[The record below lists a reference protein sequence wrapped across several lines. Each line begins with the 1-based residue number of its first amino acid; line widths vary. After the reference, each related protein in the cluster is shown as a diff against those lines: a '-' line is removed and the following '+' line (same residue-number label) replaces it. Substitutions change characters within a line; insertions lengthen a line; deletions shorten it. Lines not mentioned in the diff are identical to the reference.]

1 MNNTDW
7 KQIADAMAADF
18 SNPVFE
24 GKGYKAYDSKGSSID
39 VTNGNMVN
47 YLFEK
52 AGGNAGEELEEA
64 AHELDSWTS
73 LGELKKFMPPEAP
86 FTKEAVLDYIIT
98 GFTGSS
104 VHFSIYHMFGHWY
117 LMNGDDEWVD
127 NIYRITFEKEPCHI
141 TDFVFDRFVTDPHA
155 GRVIPKCDL
164 EPIRLNDRFV
174 ERKQFQALLKSFL
187 NEVFRSRRGVGHFM
201 DIATEAFDGVLAEKL
216 LPFLPEELHPT
227 VIRFKEDPDALDSGD
242 RQVQIQ
248 MGRIWIAVLTAE
260 PEKKQG

>member
-39 VTNGNMVN
+39 FMDGNPGN
-47 YLFEK
+47 YLLEK
-52 AGGNAGEELEEA
+52 AGENAEAELEEA
-64 AHELDSWTS
+64 ADELYSWTS
-73 LGELKKFMPPEAP
+73 LGELKNFMPSDAQFMNES
-86 FTKEAVLDYIIT
+86 VLDYIIT

-104 VHFSIYHMFGHWY
+104 MHFSVCRMYGHWY
-117 LMNGDDEWVD
+117 LVCGGDGSVD
-127 NIYRITFEKEPCHI
+127 DIYRITFEEEPCHI
-141 TDFVFDRFVTDPHA
+141 TDFVFDRFVTDPDA
-155 GRVIPKCDL
+155 GKVVPMCDL
-164 EPIRLNDRFV
+164 EPIRLNERFV
-174 ERKQFQALLKSFL
+174 ERKQFQTLLKSFMT
-187 NEVFRSRRGVGHFM
+187 EVFKSRRGIASFM

-260 PEKKQG
+260 PEKKS